1 MNHLFIDKSGNKY
14 YIAVT
19 IVYGLATLLLS
30 SPRTPSCVVQ
40 QQVLPSSLYNTNQTD
55 ITS

>member
-30 SPRTPSCVVQ
+30 SPCTPSCVVQ